1 MSNNARQRKVLE
13 AQLTPQQQRAAQLLV
28 INEWGELT
36 EEGGKKRTMTEL
48 ADELG
53 IARST
58 LFEWK
63 RNELFGAYV
72 NHLTERQL
80 DGMRSEVYVALMRSI
95 RGGANGIPSVKALD
109 LYMRRYGLLSDRTI
123 IEDARS
129 QVEEKRKTDDEI
141 RKDISELDALVNGGE
156 DVVA

>member
-1 MSNNARQRKVLE
+1 MSNARKGKVLE

-36 EEGGKKRTMTEL
+36 EEGGKKRTMQEL

-63 RNELFGAYV
+63 RNEMFTAYV

-141 RKDISELDALVNGGE
+141 RKDISELDALVNGDE

>member
-1 MSNNARQRKVLE
+1 MSNARKGKVLE

-36 EEGGKKRTMTEL
+36 EEGGKKRTMQEL

-63 RNELFGAYV
+63 RNEMFVAYV

-141 RKDISELDALVNGGE
+141 RADISELDALVNGGE